1 MAFDEE
7 FKLNDDGTI
16 PYIKKTSKGLTGT
29 ASQILDS
36 VGSYI
41 FVELFQNT
49 LDDKNYP
56 MVGKSIKVDI
66 INREEWELD
75 KYSYVSFESN

>member
-1 MAFDEE
+1 VACVEE
-7 FKLNDDGTI
+7 FKTNNDGTI
-16 PYIKKTSKGLTGT
+16 PYINKTSKGLTGT

-41 FVELFQNT
+41 FVELLENT

-56 MVGKSIKVDI
+56 MIEKSLKQ
-66 INREEWELD
+66 L
-75 KYSYVSFESN
+75 SYRL

>member
-1 MAFDEE
+1 VAFDEE

-36 VGSYI
+36 VGSFI
-41 FVELFQNT
+41 CGTFL
-49 LDDKNYP
+49 
-56 MVGKSIKVDI
+56 
-66 INREEWELD
+66 
-75 KYSYVSFESN
+75 KYS